1 MAVEKNSEILQ
12 GKWWKIK
19 KDIKIR
25 IEAKYDKIKDWVMD
39 PKGYFLI
46 KIDRENDLIR
56 VAYCIFSKLGNEEN
70 CTLYTHLSIKEDAH
84 TLYGFVEKSEREI
97 FRQLISV
104 NGVGASTARI
114 MLSSMTAE
122 EITTAIITSDVNALK
137 SIKGI
142 GAKSAQR
149 IIVDLK
155 DKLGKIDGIEQNI
168 LTFANNTNR
177 DEALSAL
184 LALGFIKNSVEKVLN
199 KVLKAQPDLDVENLI
214 KEALKNL

>member
-1 MAVEKNSEILQ
+1 MIHHIKGRLVEKSPTHAIVETS
-12 GKWWKIK
+12 G
-19 KDIKIR
+19 
-25 IEAKYDKIKDWVMD
+25 V
-39 PKGYFLI
+39 GYFLNI
-46 KIDRENDLIR
+46 SLIT
-56 VAYCIFSKLGNEEN
+56 FSKLGDDEN
-70 CTLYTHLSIKEDAH
+70 CKLYTHLSIKEDAH
-84 TLYGFVEKSEREI
+84 TLYGFSEKSEREI

-149 IIVDLK
+149 IILDLK
-155 DKLGKIDGIEQNI
+155 DKLGRIDGIEQNI
-168 LTFANNTNR
+168 LTFSNNTNR

-199 KVLKAQPDLDVENLI
+199 KVLKAQPDLDVEHLI

>member
-1 MAVEKNSEILQ
+1 MIHHIEGKLIEKSPTHAILETN
-12 GKWWKIK
+12 GI
-19 KDIKIR
+19 
-25 IEAKYDKIKDWVMD
+25 
-39 PKGYFLI
+39 GYFLNI
-46 KIDRENDLIR
+46 SLIT
-56 VAYCIFSKLGNEEN
+56 FSKLGTDEN
-70 CTLYTHLSIKEDAH
+70 CKLYTHLSIKEDAH
-84 TLYGFVEKSEREI
+84 ILYGFAEKSEREI

-122 EITTAIITSDVNALK
+122 EITTAIVTSDVNALK

>member
-1 MAVEKNSEILQ
+1 MIHHIKGRLVEKSPTHAIVETS
-12 GKWWKIK
+12 G
-19 KDIKIR
+19 
-25 IEAKYDKIKDWVMD
+25 V
-39 PKGYFLI
+39 GYFLNI
-46 KIDRENDLIR
+46 SLIT
-56 VAYCIFSKLGNEEN
+56 FSKLGDDEN
-70 CTLYTHLSIKEDAH
+70 CKLYTHLSIKEDAH
-84 TLYGFVEKSEREI
+84 TLYGFSEKSEREI

-149 IIVDLK
+149 IILDLK
-155 DKLGKIDGIEQNI
+155 DKLGRIDGLEQNI
-168 LTFANNTNR
+168 LTFANNTYR

-199 KVLKAQPDLDVENLI
+199 KVLKAQPDLDVEHLI

>member
-1 MAVEKNSEILQ
+1 MIHHIKGQLVEKAPTHAI
-12 GKWWKIK
+12 
-19 KDIKIR
+19 
-25 IEAKYDKIKDWVMD
+25 IEAGGV
-39 PKGYFLI
+39 GYFLNI
-46 KIDRENDLIR
+46 SLIT
-56 VAYCIFSKLGNEEN
+56 FSKLGNEEN

-84 TLYGFVEKSEREI
+84 TLYGFAEKSEREI

-104 NGVGASTARI
+104 NGVGASTARV

-122 EITTAIITSDVNALK
+122 EITTAIVTGDVNALK

-155 DKLGKIDGIEQNI
+155 DKLGKIDGVEQNI

-184 LALGFIKNSVEKVLN
+184 LALGFTKNAVEKTLN
-199 KVLKAQPDLDVENLI
+199 KVLKAQPELDVEGLI

>member
-1 MAVEKNSEILQ
+1 MIHHIKGRLVEKSPTHAI
-12 GKWWKIK
+12 
-19 KDIKIR
+19 
-25 IEAKYDKIKDWVMD
+25 IEASGV
-39 PKGYFLI
+39 GYFVNISLI
-46 KIDRENDLIR
+46 T
-56 VAYCIFSKLGNEEN
+56 FSKLGNDEN
-70 CTLYTHLSIKEDAH
+70 CKLFTHLSIKEDSH
-84 TLYGFVEKSEREI
+84 TLYGFAEKSEREI

-122 EITTAIITSDVNALK
+122 EITTAIVTSDVNALK

-168 LTFANNTNR
+168 LTFTNNTNR

>member
-1 MAVEKNSEILQ
+1 MIHHIKGRLVEKSPTHAI
-12 GKWWKIK
+12 
-19 KDIKIR
+19 
-25 IEAKYDKIKDWVMD
+25 IEASGI
-39 PKGYFLI
+39 GYFLNI
-46 KIDRENDLIR
+46 SLIT
-56 VAYCIFSKLGNEEN
+56 FSKLGNDEN

-122 EITTAIITSDVNALK
+122 EITTAIVTSDVNALK

>member
-1 MAVEKNSEILQ
+1 MIHHIKGKLIEKAPTHAVV
-12 GKWWKIK
+12 
-19 KDIKIR
+19 
-25 IEAKYDKIKDWVMD
+25 EAGGV
-39 PKGYFLI
+39 GYFLNI
-46 KIDRENDLIR
+46 SLIT
-56 VAYCIFSKLGNEEN
+56 FSKLGNDEN

-84 TLYGFVEKSEREI
+84 TLYGFAEKSEREI

-104 NGVGASTARI
+104 NGVGASTARV

-122 EITTAIITSDVNALK
+122 EITMAIVTADVETLK

-155 DKLGKIDGIEQNI
+155 DKLGKIDGVEQNI

-184 LALGFIKNSVEKVLN
+184 LALGFTKNSVEKILN
-199 KVLKAQPDLDVENLI
+199 KVLKAQPELNVEGLI

>member
-1 MAVEKNSEILQ
+1 MIHHIKGRLVEKAPTHAVV
-12 GKWWKIK
+12 
-19 KDIKIR
+19 
-25 IEAKYDKIKDWVMD
+25 EAGGV
-39 PKGYFLI
+39 GYFLNI
-46 KIDRENDLIR
+46 SLIT
-56 VAYCIFSKLGNEEN
+56 FSKLGNDEN

-84 TLYGFVEKSEREI
+84 TLYGFAEKSEREI

-104 NGVGASTARI
+104 NGVGASTARV
-114 MLSSMTAE
+114 MLSSMTAD
-122 EITTAIITSDVNALK
+122 EITTAIVTGDVDALK

-168 LTFANNTNR
+168 LTFANNTNK

-184 LALGFIKNSVEKVLN
+184 LALGFTKNAVEKTLN
-199 KVLKAQPDLDVENLI
+199 KVLKAQPELDVEGLI

>member
-1 MAVEKNSEILQ
+1 MIHHIEGKLIEKSPTHAILETT
-12 GKWWKIK
+12 GI
-19 KDIKIR
+19 
-25 IEAKYDKIKDWVMD
+25 
-39 PKGYFLI
+39 GYFLNI
-46 KIDRENDLIR
+46 SLIT
-56 VAYCIFSKLGNEEN
+56 FSKLGTDEN
-70 CTLYTHLSIKEDAH
+70 CKLYTHLSIKEDAH
-84 TLYGFVEKSEREI
+84 ILYGFAEKSEREI

-122 EITTAIITSDVNALK
+122 EITTAIVTSDVNALK

-168 LTFANNTNR
+168 LTFANNTYR

>member
-1 MAVEKNSEILQ
+1 MIHHIKGRLVEKSPTHAI
-12 GKWWKIK
+12 
-19 KDIKIR
+19 
-25 IEAKYDKIKDWVMD
+25 IEASGL
-39 PKGYFLI
+39 GYFVNISLI
-46 KIDRENDLIR
+46 T
-56 VAYCIFSKLGNEEN
+56 FSKLGNDEN
-70 CTLYTHLSIKEDAH
+70 CKLYTHLSIKEDAH
-84 TLYGFVEKSEREI
+84 TLYGFAEKGEREI

-122 EITTAIITSDVNALK
+122 EITTAIVTSDVNALK

-199 KVLKAQPDLDVENLI
+199 KVLKAQPDLDVEDLI

>member
-1 MAVEKNSEILQ
+1 MIHHIKGRLVEKSPTHAI
-12 GKWWKIK
+12 
-19 KDIKIR
+19 
-25 IEAKYDKIKDWVMD
+25 IEASGV
-39 PKGYFLI
+39 GYFVNISLI
-46 KIDRENDLIR
+46 T
-56 VAYCIFSKLGNEEN
+56 FSKLGNDEN
-70 CTLYTHLSIKEDAH
+70 CRLFTHLSIKEDSH
-84 TLYGFVEKSEREI
+84 TLYGFAEKSEREI

-122 EITTAIITSDVNALK
+122 EITTAIVTSDVNALK

-168 LTFANNTNR
+168 LTFANNANR

-184 LALGFIKNSVEKVLN
+184 LALGFTKNSVEKVLN
-199 KVLKAQPDLDVENLI
+199 KVLKAQPDLDVEDLI
-214 KEALKNL
+214 

>member
-1 MAVEKNSEILQ
+1 MIHHIKGRLVEKSPTHAI
-12 GKWWKIK
+12 
-19 KDIKIR
+19 
-25 IEAKYDKIKDWVMD
+25 IEAGGI
-39 PKGYFLI
+39 GYFLNI
-46 KIDRENDLIR
+46 SLIT
-56 VAYCIFSKLGNEEN
+56 FSKLGNEEN

-84 TLYGFVEKSEREI
+84 TLYGFVEKSEHEI

-122 EITTAIITSDVNALK
+122 EITTAIVTSDVNALK

>member
-1 MAVEKNSEILQ
+1 MIHHIKGRLVEKSPTHAI
-12 GKWWKIK
+12 
-19 KDIKIR
+19 
-25 IEAKYDKIKDWVMD
+25 IETSGV
-39 PKGYFLI
+39 GYFLNI
-46 KIDRENDLIR
+46 SLITF
-56 VAYCIFSKLGNEEN
+56 AKLGDEEN
-70 CTLYTHLSIKEDAH
+70 CKLYTHLSIKEDAH
-84 TLYGFVEKSEREI
+84 TLYGFYEKSERQI

-104 NGVGASTARI
+104 NGVGSSTARI

-122 EITTAIITSDVNALK
+122 EITTAIVTSDVNALK

-155 DKLGKIDGIEQNI
+155 DKLGKIDGGEQNI
-168 LTFANNTNR
+168 LTFANNTYR

-199 KVLKAQPDLDVENLI
+199 KVLKAQPDLDVEHLI